1 MSMPWEST
9 FILYDIKIFIR
20 YKMFISFFVPFLI
33 FAHKGHLENEWV
45 VASTGTPDLF
55 PMR

>member
-33 FAHKGHLENEWV
+33 FAHKGHLENECV
-45 VASTGTPDLF
+45 VASTGTLDLF